1 MEPVALDFR
10 SRRDQ
15 MPMARRRGW
24 FKDGDPEKYKWLR
37 NDSGS
42 SDPQLWKNEWWLVVM
57 GLAHTEVSRWPA
69 GLGPI
74 VYTGDL
80 SVNS

>member
-37 NDSGS
+37 NDAGS
-42 SDPQLWKNEWWLVVM
+42 SDPQL
-57 GLAHTEVSRWPA
+57 
-69 GLGPI
+69 
-74 VYTGDL
+74 
-80 SVNS
+80 